1 MKRSFLS
8 CLLVVILVGL
18 SNISAAA
25 ESEAAKPK
33 APPATGPLVTISFTG
48 YDALM
53 KNLAYVGKLGNRPD
67 LPKLLQGE
75 ISEALGGKQLSG
87 LDKGRPWLTL
97 IHVNVTGFVPEPHL
111 KTYVPV
117 SDLKQ
122 LLDSLDA
129 VAESKDVGDGIF
141 EIKPKEGGGEAYVK
155 QVPGNWALVSSNK
168 EDLAGGPADPIKA
181 LGGLHE
187 KYLVAAKVSFQNLP
201 QQLRDTATQALEAL
215 AQMQPGDQAATMKQ
229 SIDEINR
236 LLKEL
241 DAIVLGLN
249 IDEKLATGALEVSI
263 TAKPGTKTAAQIA
276 KGGAVKTEFGSFL
289 TPASAAGFQFAEV
302 VDKEDLPQTRAAVDN
317 FRKTALKGLEDQG
330 LSEDQLKP
338 AKQLVDGLM
347 DVLVKTVESG
357 KLEGGATLSLD
368 SQAATLVAG
377 GKLADGV
384 QLEATLKQ
392 LVDLLNKEEP
402 EIAKGIKLN
411 TETYDAV
418 RLSTFSIPLE
428 GLPLP
433 EDLKEILGKLFGKQ
447 FEAIVG
453 IGDKSAYLA
462 AGRNPARML
471 KSVMDANKKESG
483 KVIPPFQLS
492 VDALSIAKFTAAV
505 ATEEDAKRRA
515 EILVKALAPSPAKS
529 HLTVTSLAIPNGVK
543 IRLEVQEGI
552 LRLLGSIPTLI
563 GFPSE
568 GAQ

>member
-1 MKRSFLS
+1 ML
-8 CLLVVILVGL
+8 
-18 SNISAAA
+18 
-25 ESEAAKPK
+25 
-33 APPATGPLVTISFTG
+33 
-48 YDALM
+48 
-53 KNLAYVGKLGNRPD
+53 
-67 LPKLLQGE
+67 
-75 ISEALGGKQLSG
+75 
-87 LDKGRPWLTL
+87 
-97 IHVNVTGFVPEPHL
+97 
-111 KTYVPV
+111 
-117 SDLKQ
+117 
-122 LLDSLDA
+122 
-129 VAESKDVGDGIF
+129 
-141 EIKPKEGGGEAYVK
+141 
-155 QVPGNWALVSSNK
+155 
-168 EDLAGGPADPIKA
+168 
-181 LGGLHE
+181 
-187 KYLVAAKVSFQNLP
+187 
-201 QQLRDTATQALEAL
+201 
-215 AQMQPGDQAATMKQ
+215 
-229 SIDEINR
+229 
-236 LLKEL
+236 
-241 DAIVLGLN
+241 
-249 IDEKLATGALEVSI
+249 
-263 TAKPGTKTAAQIA
+263 
-276 KGGAVKTEFGSFL
+276 
-289 TPASAAGFQFAEV
+289 
-302 VDKEDLPQTRAAVDN
+302 
-317 FRKTALKGLEDQG
+317 
-330 LSEDQLKP
+330 
-338 AKQLVDGLM
+338 
-347 DVLVKTVESG
+347 
-357 KLEGGATLSLD
+357 TLSLD

-568 GAQ
+568 GAHQPRAYLPDMPKSSANSFTRASRTSAASNPSANKNEFPHFAEPAVPGYPESRRRPLRGLGIGFARWIETAVPS